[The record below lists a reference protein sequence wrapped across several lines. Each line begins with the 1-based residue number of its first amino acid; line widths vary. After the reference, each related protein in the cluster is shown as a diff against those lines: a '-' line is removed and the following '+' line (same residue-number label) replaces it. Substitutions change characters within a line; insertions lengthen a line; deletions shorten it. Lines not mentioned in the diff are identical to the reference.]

1 MGQGKRSQKE
11 LRSRKILTEIPKRIQ
26 SAVPLVLYIEP
37 KLESFRDFLRLRPE
51 ESEVSDHSRKEFAVT
66 GTYRHIIY
74 HDI

>member
-11 LRSRKILTEIPKRIQ
+11 LRSKKILTEIPKRIQ

-37 KLESFRDFLRLRPE
+37 KLESFKDFMRSRPE
-51 ESEVSDHSRKEFAVT
+51 ESEVGDHSRKEFAVT
-66 GTYRHIIY
+66 GTYRHIKY